1 MVGEVVVA
9 PLMTVQAALVV
20 VVAAAAADA
29 VVCPGTRITVFW
41 LPACLL
47 LHPGKI

>member
-9 PLMTVQAALVV
+9 PLMIVLAAL
-20 VVAAAAADA
+20 VAAAAVADA
-29 VVCPGTRITVFW
+29 GVSPGTRITVFW
-41 LPACLL
+41 LLACLL